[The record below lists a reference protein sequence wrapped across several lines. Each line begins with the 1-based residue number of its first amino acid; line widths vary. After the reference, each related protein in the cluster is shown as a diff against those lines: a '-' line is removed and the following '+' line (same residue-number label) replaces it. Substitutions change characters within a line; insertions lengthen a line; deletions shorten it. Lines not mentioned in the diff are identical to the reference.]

1 MPSETLADLR
11 TMMFEQY
18 RKIRT
23 ALAEGKP
30 LDRHA
35 ERLQYDISLGI
46 IETAKVEV
54 MLAAVMKGSLEV
66 PFIEAQTTERNAS
79 KDPQLPA
86 PAVTPMER
94 AAQVLTAGPP
104 ANHAWRNSGDRRQ
117 R

>member
-1 MPSETLADLR
+1 MSSETIAELR

-18 RKIRT
+18 QRIRV

-30 LDRHA
+30 LDRLA
-35 ERLQYDISLGI
+35 ERLQLDISLGI

-79 KDPQLPA
+79 DDPPLR
-86 PAVTPMER
+86 AVTPAER
-94 AAQVLTAGPP
+94 AASVLASGPS
-104 ANHAWRNSGDRRQ
+104 ADHRWRTSVHRLNK
-117 R
+117 